1 LHIINIAIIFATD
14 FTERSRIYNYQLTI
28 FFIMKKIGSVVE
40 FTPQRDEEL
49 LKAFKSQL
57 HLLGTIP
64 LQEIFTRAAMQPA
77 SRFWVSERRAMI
89 VISKMIKG
97 DRILSMNP
105 KKREMFYEIY
115 RRVRSIIKDEPD
127 ITLTEATFRAVNSQA
142 PEFYLTPKSA
152 RAMIYRLRA

>member
-1 LHIINIAIIFATD
+1 
-14 FTERSRIYNYQLTI
+14 
-28 FFIMKKIGSVVE
+28 MKKRGAVVE

-64 LQEIFTRAAMQPA
+64 LQEVFTRAAMSPA

-89 VISKMIKG
+89 VVSRMIKG
-97 DRILSMNP
+97 DRILSMNT

-115 RRVRSIIKDEPD
+115 RRVKRIMEEERG
-127 ITLTEATFRAVNSQA
+127 ITLTEATFRAVNSPA

-152 RAMIYRLRA
+152 RAMIYRIRA

>member
-1 LHIINIAIIFATD
+1 MHIINIAIIFATD
-14 FTERSRIYNYQLTI
+14 FTERSRIYNYQLI
-28 FFIMKKIGSVVE
+28 NFIIMKKIGSVVE
-40 FTPQRDEEL
+40 FTPQRDDEL

-97 DRILSMNP
+97 DQILSMNP
-105 KKREMFYEIY
+105 KKREMFYEIF
-115 RRVRSIIKDEPD
+115 RRVKSMIKDEPG
-127 ITLTEATFRAVNSQA
+127 ITLTEATFRAVNSPA